1 MTPAIKLNP
10 LFKWTLLLLVALLTS
25 CSTTRDHVSAR
36 AERGRLV
43 FVDQSGNSY
52 LLRDQRSL
60 IKYNFRN
67 VPVDRYDFDV
77 SVWET
82 GMSSDL
88 RFYAFN
94 RDFQSFYIL
103 DQYLNKISQISFSDK
118 INTMIRYPIL
128 VQGQMIWLYNPAENR
143 LEQYTPQL
151 ELVSSSRNL
160 SRDIGRLSVD
170 QLLYH
175 KNQVYLND
183 FDEGLYLFDYTGRY
197 LRKIPLPRQTEK
209 AQIDAATSYLF
220 VFIHREWHVID
231 LHQRM
236 VRPQKIELP
245 EEFRRSD
252 IVFQNKK
259 IHRWN
264 PDKVE
269 VESIEYP
276 MLQDP

>member
-118 INTMIRYPIL
+118 INRSEEHTSELQSRGNL
-128 VQGQMIWLYNPAENR
+128 V
-143 LEQYTPQL
+143 
-151 ELVSSSRNL
+151 
-160 SRDIGRLSVD
+160 
-170 QLLYH
+170 
-175 KNQVYLND
+175 
-183 FDEGLYLFDYTGRY
+183 
-197 LRKIPLPRQTEK
+197 
-209 AQIDAATSYLF
+209 
-220 VFIHREWHVID
+220 
-231 LHQRM
+231 
-236 VRPQKIELP
+236 
-245 EEFRRSD
+245 
-252 IVFQNKK
+252 
-259 IHRWN
+259 
-264 PDKVE
+264 
-269 VESIEYP
+269 
-276 MLQDP
+276 

>member
-103 DQYLNKISQISFSDK
+103 DQRSEE
-118 INTMIRYPIL
+118 RR
-128 VQGQMIWLYNPAENR
+128 VG
-143 LEQYTPQL
+143 
-151 ELVSSSRNL
+151 
-160 SRDIGRLSVD
+160 
-170 QLLYH
+170 
-175 KNQVYLND
+175 
-183 FDEGLYLFDYTGRY
+183 
-197 LRKIPLPRQTEK
+197 
-209 AQIDAATSYLF
+209 
-220 VFIHREWHVID
+220 REWWCE
-231 LHQRM
+231 M
-236 VRPQKIELP
+236 
-245 EEFRRSD
+245 
-252 IVFQNKK
+252 
-259 IHRWN
+259 
-264 PDKVE
+264 
-269 VESIEYP
+269 
-276 MLQDP
+276 

>member
-1 MTPAIKLNP
+1 MIPAKKSNRILNR
-10 LFKWTLLLLVALLTS
+10 WSLLLLAILLAS
-25 CSTTRDHVSAR
+25 CGTTRSHQTAR
-36 AERGRLV
+36 AERGHLV

-94 RDFQSFYIL
+94 RDFQNFYIL
-103 DQYLNKISQISFSDK
+103 DQYLNKVSEISFSEK
-118 INTMIRYPIL
+118 LNTMVRFPIL
-128 VQGQMIWLYNPAENR
+128 VQGQMIWLYNPTENR
-143 LEQYTPQL
+143 LEQYTPRL
-151 ELVSSSRNL
+151 ELISSSRNL

-183 FDEGLYLFDYTGRY
+183 FDEGLYIFDYTGRY
-197 LRKIPLPRQTEK
+197 LRKIPLPRQTKK
-209 AQIDAATSYLF
+209 AQIDASSSYLF
-220 VFIHREWHVID
+220 VFIDRDWHVVD

-236 VRPQKIELP
+236 VRPQKVDMP
-245 EEFRRSD
+245 EEFRRD
-252 IVFQNKK
+252 DLIFQNKK

-264 PDKVE
+264 SGKVE
-269 VESIEYP
+269 IESVEYP
-276 MLQDP
+276 MIQ